1 MVQNNSSF
9 AQIRKIDNSRRWV
22 PFATLFLIIVLI
34 VIAVWFI
41 KGGSFKLY
49 ASLFFGLYF
58 LTRQA
63 WVSIILV
70 SIVQNILFLP
80 FRVIGSVFHVEMQN
94 FETELKKTKE
104 DSQSILLR
112 KKVSEGNFSIIF
124 YILNFVLLAIA
135 FFSAGRVFLL
145 DFYHHNLNTA
155 YLYSFIPYP
164 TYPLTG
170 TIFYFPFFKITE
182 TIALDTK
189 TILLGWGVITG
200 VLVALR
206 LSWRFILKFF
216 FSKNKQI
223 LKARFK
229 YNRLLVFI
237 SGFTG
242 TLFVASF
249 FLLRHIPVGFQG
261 IFLTAD
267 ISQKNTVFNIIT
279 ATCTF
284 LVTVYAGYTSN
295 KAGVKEAHQANIPQN
310 IIEKVSR
317 NNMKTSLRN
326 AFFLSIAAYL
336 ITHQM
341 PCSHDLSVLSFEA
354 VYLIFPHTLDRFL
367 GIAPKRH

>member
-1 MVQNNSSF
+1 MVPNNSSF
-9 AQIRKIDNSRRWV
+9 AQVRNIDNSRRWV
-22 PFATLFLIIVLI
+22 PYATLFLTTILII
-34 VIAVWFI
+34 IAVWFI

-58 LTRQA
+58 LTHQA
-63 WVSIILV
+63 WLSIILV
-70 SIVQNILFLP
+70 SIAQNVLFLP
-80 FRVIGSVFHVEMQN
+80 LRIIGSVFHVDFQN
-94 FETELKKTKE
+94 FEAELKKTKE
-104 DSQSILLR
+104 DSQSILLH
-112 KKVSEGNFSIIF
+112 KKVREGNFAIIF

-145 DFYHHNLNTA
+145 DFYHHNISTA
-155 YLYSFIPYP
+155 YLYNFIPYP
-164 TYPLTG
+164 SYPLTG

-182 TIALDTK
+182 TIALETK
-189 TILLGWGVITG
+189 TIIMIWG
-200 VLVALR
+200 VLVGILVILR

-216 FSKNKQI
+216 LSKNKQI

-242 TLFVASF
+242 TLFVASLF
-249 FLLRHIPVGFQG
+249 FLRHIPVGFQT

-284 LVTVYAGYTSN
+284 LVTVYAGHISN
-295 KAGVKEAHQANIPQN
+295 KAGVQEAHEAHIPEN
-310 IIEKVSR
+310 IIKRVSR

-326 AFFLSIAAYL
+326 AFLLSIAAYL

-367 GIAPKRH
+367 GISPKHR